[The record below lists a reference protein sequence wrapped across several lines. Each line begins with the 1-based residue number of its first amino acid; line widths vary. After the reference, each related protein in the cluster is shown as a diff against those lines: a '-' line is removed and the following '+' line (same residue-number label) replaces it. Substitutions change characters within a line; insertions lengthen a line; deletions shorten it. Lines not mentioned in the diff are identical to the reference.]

1 MNGFLSSVKE
11 MYHILTDF
19 NFFSILFRVFIATLC
34 GGLIGSEREKH
45 GRAAGV
51 RTHTLVC
58 LGASMTV
65 MVGLYANY
73 ALGLSGD
80 PLRVGAQVISGI
92 GFLGA
97 GTIMTRHHSQIT
109 GLTTAAGL
117 WTTASL
123 GLAIGLGFYQG
134 AWIGFIAMEIAV
146 RAFSR
151 HERLKHTYE
160 YYLELDSVLRI
171 NEFSD
176 QFYSNDI
183 SIQVLQAKSG
193 IPSNVGITIAISSTD
208 DPREL
213 LKHLRSIE
221 YVVIAMPVK

>member
-1 MNGFLSSVKE
+1 MSGFLAAAKDIF
-11 MYHILTDF
+11 HTLTDF
-19 NFFSILFRVFIATLC
+19 NVYSILFRVFIATVL
-34 GGLIGSEREKH
+34 GSFIGSEREKH

-97 GTIMTRHHSQIT
+97 GTILTRHHSQIT

-134 AWIGFIAMEIAV
+134 ALIGFVAMEITV
-146 RAFSR
+146 RLFSR
-151 HERLKHTYE
+151 RERLKHTYE
-160 YYLELDSVLRI
+160 FYLELDSVLRV

-176 QFYSNDI
+176 QFCSEDI
-183 SIQVLQAKSG
+183 SIQLLQAKSG
-193 IPSNVGITIAISSTD
+193 IPTHVGVAMAVASTE
-208 DPREL
+208 DPKAL
-213 LKHLRSIE
+213 LNQLRSLP

>member
-1 MNGFLSSVKE
+1 MNGFLAVARK
-11 MYHILTDF
+11 MITVLTEF
-19 NFFSILFRVFIATLC
+19 NLCSIVFRVIIATVL
-34 GGLIGSEREKH
+34 GSIIGSEREKH

-97 GTIMTRHHSQIT
+97 GTILTRHHSQIT

-134 AWIGFIAMEIAV
+134 ALIGFVAMEITL
-146 RAFSR
+146 RMFSR
-151 HERLKHTYE
+151 RERLKRTYE
-160 YYLELDSVLRI
+160 YYLELDSVLRV
-171 NEFSD
+171 NAFSD
-176 QFYSNDI
+176 LFNSEDVSMQL
-183 SIQVLQAKSG
+183 LQARSG
-193 IPSNVGITIAISSTD
+193 APSNVGILLAVSSTE
-208 DPREL
+208 DPGAL
-213 LKHLRSIE
+213 LNRLRALE
-221 YVVIAMPVK
+221 YVVIAMPAK

>member
-1 MNGFLSSVKE
+1 
-11 MYHILTDF
+11 
-19 NFFSILFRVFIATLC
+19 
-34 GGLIGSEREKH
+34 
-45 GRAAGV
+45 
-51 RTHTLVC
+51 
-58 LGASMTV
+58 MTV

-97 GTIMTRHHSQIT
+97 GTILTRHHSQIT

-123 GLAIGLGFYQG
+123 GLAIGLGFYEG
-134 AWIGFIAMEIAV
+134 ALIGFVAMETTV
-146 RAFSR
+146 TLFSR
-151 HERLKHTYE
+151 RERLKHTQE
-160 YYLELDSVLRI
+160 YYLELNSVMHI
-171 NEFSD
+171 NGFSD
-176 QFYSNDI
+176 KFYGNNI

-193 IPSNVGITIAISSTD
+193 IPTNVGIVMAVSSTE
-208 DPREL
+208 DPKL
-213 LKHLRSIE
+213 FLKQLRAIE